1 MSRSK
6 KQPYRK
12 SRRFDKSC
20 RCNGS
25 CGYCRNNRL
34 YSVNKKLIAL
44 KNEEKEEE

>member
-12 SRRFDKSC
+12 SRRFAKNC
-20 RCNGS
+20 RNHGECS
-25 CGYCRNNRL
+25 YCRDNRL
-34 YSVNKKLIAL
+34 YGLNKKLIAL